1 MSRTPR
7 IGARETAVQVGPVI
21 DVARIVSD
29 LDTILTG
36 AKEAAAWAPAIR
48 AAELLGRHI
57 GMWRSDAEPRE
68 SLADLIRDAAAN
80 AGNPDSD
87 PPRRG

>member
-1 MSRTPR
+1 MSKTPR
-7 IGARETAVQVGPVI
+7 IAVRIAPVI
-21 DVARIVSD
+21 DEARIVSD

-36 AKEAAAWAPAIR
+36 AKETGACAPAIR

-57 GMWRSDAEPRE
+57 GMWRSDAQPQE

-80 AGNPDSD
+80 AGKPDRD
-87 PPRRG
+87 PPRRE